1 MDLDQEAL
9 LHALQTSYTGFLVA
23 SIAIAAV
30 VKATVEFVMLM
41 APVQMIEYLNLRP
54 AYS

>member
-1 MDLDQEAL
+1 MDLDQEVSKR
-9 LHALQTSYTGFLVA
+9 LQTSYMGFLVA
-23 SIAIAAV
+23 SIAVTAV
-30 VKATVEFVMLM
+30 VKATVEFIMLK